1 MTARSGPGW
10 RRSDMLRER
19 SRAHGFVLVAAFAA
33 VLAACGSADQG
44 VRGADAARS
53 GEQAAET
60 GTGAVA
66 QAAELV
72 PLRVGGIEIQVEIA
86 DDADERQRGLMYRE
100 SLGENEGMLFVYPEQ
115 RTLGFWMQNTLIPL
129 DIAYIDREGRIVD
142 IQQMEPQT
150 TETHDSAA
158 PAMYALEMNQ
168 GWFEANGIRIGDRI
182 EF

>member
-1 MTARSGPGW
+1 MLKER
-10 RRSDMLRER
+10 LRER
-19 SRAHGFVLVAAFAA
+19 GFVLLAALAA
-33 VLAACGSADQG
+33 VLTACGSVDAG
-44 VRGADAARS
+44 VRGADAGGN
-53 GEQAAET
+53 GEQAAEAA
-60 GTGAVA
+60 TGAVS
-66 QAAELV
+66 QALELV

-100 SLGENEGMLFVYPEQ
+100 SLAENQGMLFVYPEQ
-115 RTLGFWMQNTLIPL
+115 RTLGFWMRNTLIPL

-168 GWFEANGIRIGDRI
+168 GWFEANGIRIGDLI

>member
-1 MTARSGPGW
+1 M
-10 RRSDMLRER
+10 RER
-19 SRAHGFVLVAAFAA
+19 GFALMAALAA
-33 VLAACGSADQG
+33 VLPACGSVDAG
-44 VRGADAARS
+44 VRDTDVATN

-60 GTGAVA
+60 GTPAVA
-66 QAAELV
+66 QALELV
-72 PLRVGGIEIQVEIA
+72 PLRVGGIEIRVEIA

-100 SLGENEGMLFVYPEQ
+100 SLEENQGMLFVYPEQ
-115 RTLGFWMQNTLIPL
+115 RTLGFWMKNTLIPL

-150 TETHDSAA
+150 TATHDSAA

-168 GWFEANGIRIGDRI
+168 GWFEANGIRIGDLI

>member
-1 MTARSGPGW
+1 
-10 RRSDMLRER
+10 MLRER
-19 SRAHGFVLVAAFAA
+19 LREHGFVLMVALAA
-33 VLAACGSADQG
+33 VLPACGSVDAG
-44 VRGADAARS
+44 VRGTDVATN

-60 GTGAVA
+60 GTGAVS
-66 QAAELV
+66 QALELV

-100 SLGENEGMLFVYPEQ
+100 SLEENQGMLFVYPEQ
-115 RTLGFWMQNTLIPL
+115 RTLGFWMKNTLIPL

-168 GWFEANGIRIGDRI
+168 GWFEANGIRIGDLI

>member
-1 MTARSGPGW
+1 
-10 RRSDMLRER
+10 MLRER
-19 SRAHGFVLVAAFAA
+19 LRERGFVLTAALAA
-33 VLAACGSADQG
+33 VLAACGSADAG
-44 VRGADAARS
+44 VRGADAGEN

-66 QAAELV
+66 QVLELV
-72 PLRVGGIEIQVEIA
+72 PLRVGGIEIRVEIA

-100 SLGENEGMLFVYPEQ
+100 SLEEDQGMLFVYPEQ
-115 RTLGFWMQNTLIPL
+115 RTLGFWMRNTLIPL

-168 GWFEANGIRIGDRI
+168 GWFEANGIRVGDLI

>member
-1 MTARSGPGW
+1 
-10 RRSDMLRER
+10 MLRKR
-19 SRAHGFVLVAAFAA
+19 WRVPGFGLPAALAAVLVAG
-33 VLAACGSADQG
+33 LGACGSVDAG
-44 VRGADAARS
+44 VRDNAADVAAN
-53 GEQAAET
+53 GGQAAEA
-60 GTGAVA
+60 GTAAVS
-66 QAAELV
+66 QAVELV
-72 PLRVGGIEIQVEIA
+72 PLRVGGIQIRVEVA

-100 SLGENEGMLFVYPEQ
+100 SLEENQGMLFVYPEQ
-115 RTLGFWMQNTLIPL
+115 RTLGFWMKNTLIPL

-168 GWFEANGIRIGDRI
+168 GWFEANGIRVGDLI

>member
-1 MTARSGPGW
+1 M
-10 RRSDMLRER
+10 MRER
-19 SRAHGFVLVAAFAA
+19 WRESGVGLTATLVAS
-33 VLAACGSADQG
+33 LAACGSADAG
-44 VRGADAARS
+44 VRETGAAANA
-53 GEQAAET
+53 GQAAE
-60 GTGAVA
+60 GGAGA
-66 QAAELV
+66 LSQAVELV

-86 DDADERQRGLMYRE
+86 DDAEERQRGLMYRE
-100 SLGENEGMLFVYPEQ
+100 SLDENQGMLFVYPEQ
-115 RTLGFWMQNTLIPL
+115 RTLGFWMKNTLIPL

-168 GWFEANGIRIGDRI
+168 GWFEANGIRVGDVI

>member
-1 MTARSGPGW
+1 
-10 RRSDMLRER
+10 ML
-19 SRAHGFVLVAAFAA
+19 LAALAA
-33 VLAACGSADQG
+33 VLTACGSVDAG
-44 VRGADAARS
+44 VRGTDAEGN
-53 GEQAAET
+53 GEQAAEAAA
-60 GTGAVA
+60 GAVS
-66 QAAELV
+66 QALELV

-100 SLGENEGMLFVYPEQ
+100 SLAEDQGMLFVYPEQ
-115 RTLGFWMQNTLIPL
+115 RILGFWMRNTLIPL

-168 GWFEANGIRIGDRI
+168 GWFEANGIRIGDLI

>member
-1 MTARSGPGW
+1 MLKER
-10 RRSDMLRER
+10 LRER
-19 SRAHGFVLVAAFAA
+19 GFVLVAALAA
-33 VLAACGSADQG
+33 VLAACGPADAG
-44 VRGADAARS
+44 VRRADVGGN
-53 GEQAAET
+53 GEQAAEAAA
-60 GTGAVA
+60 GAVA
-66 QAAELV
+66 QAVELV

-86 DDADERQRGLMYRE
+86 DDADERQQGLMYRE
-100 SLGENEGMLFVYPEQ
+100 SLGENQGMLFVYPEQ
-115 RTLGFWMQNTLIPL
+115 RTLGFWMKNTLIPL

-168 GWFEANGIRIGDRI
+168 GWFEANGIRIGDVI

>member
-1 MTARSGPGW
+1 MLTKRWREPGFG
-10 RRSDMLRER
+10 LP
-19 SRAHGFVLVAAFAA
+19 AALAAF
-33 VLAACGSADQG
+33 LAACGSVDAG
-44 VRGADAARS
+44 VRDSGAAAN
-53 GEQAAET
+53 GGQAAET
-60 GTGAVA
+60 GTGTVSQAV
-66 QAAELV
+66 ELV

-100 SLGENEGMLFVYPEQ
+100 SLEENQGMLFVYPEQ
-115 RTLGFWMQNTLIPL
+115 RTLGFWMKNTLIPL

-150 TETHDSAA
+150 TETHDSAG

-168 GWFEANGIRIGDRI
+168 GWFEANGIRVGDLI

>member
-1 MTARSGPGW
+1 MA
-10 RRSDMLRER
+10 
-19 SRAHGFVLVAAFAA
+19 LVAAS
-33 VLAACGSADQG
+33 AACGA
-44 VRGADAARS
+44 ADADLRDPGVAGN

-60 GTGAVA
+60 GTGAVS
-66 QAAELV
+66 QAVELV

-100 SLGENEGMLFVYPEQ
+100 SLEENQGMLFVYPEQ
-115 RTLGFWMQNTLIPL
+115 RTLGFWMKNTLIPL

-168 GWFEANGIRIGDRI
+168 GWFEANGIRVGDLI

>member
-1 MTARSGPGW
+1 
-10 RRSDMLRER
+10 ML
-19 SRAHGFVLVAAFAA
+19 LAALAA
-33 VLAACGSADQG
+33 VLAACGSADAD
-44 VRGADAARS
+44 VRGTDVGAT

-60 GTGAVA
+60 RTGAVA
-66 QAAELV
+66 QAMELV

-100 SLGENEGMLFVYPEQ
+100 SLEENQGMLFVYPEQ
-115 RTLGFWMQNTLIPL
+115 RILGFWMRNTLIPL

-168 GWFEANGIRIGDRI
+168 GWFEANGIRIGDLI

>member
-1 MTARSGPGW
+1 MPRE
-10 RRSDMLRER
+10 RLREP
-19 SRAHGFVLVAAFAA
+19 GFWLTVALVAVSTAST
-33 VLAACGSADQG
+33 ACGSADAG
-44 VRGADAARS
+44 VRDAGAEGS
-53 GEQAAET
+53 GGQAAET
-60 GTGAVA
+60 GAGA
-66 QAAELV
+66 AAEASELV

-86 DDADERQRGLMYRE
+86 DDADERQQGLMYRE
-100 SLGENEGMLFVYPEQ
+100 SLEANQGMLFVYPEQ
-115 RTLGFWMQNTLIPL
+115 RTLGFWMKNTLISL

-168 GWFEANGIRIGDRI
+168 GWFEANGIRIGDLI

>member
-1 MTARSGPGW
+1 MLSERWREPGFGL
-10 RRSDMLRER
+10 M
-19 SRAHGFVLVAAFAA
+19 VALMAT
-33 VLAACGSADQG
+33 LGACGSADAG
-44 VRGADAARS
+44 IRDAEVAEN

-60 GTGAVA
+60 GTGAA
-66 QAAELV
+66 TSPESSQAVELV

-100 SLGENEGMLFVYPEQ
+100 SLDENQGMLFVYPEQ
-115 RTLGFWMQNTLIPL
+115 RTLGFWMKNTLIPL

-150 TETHDSAA
+150 TETHNSAA

-168 GWFEANGIRIGDRI
+168 GWFEANGIRVGDLI

>member
-1 MTARSGPGW
+1 
-10 RRSDMLRER
+10 ML
-19 SRAHGFVLVAAFAA
+19 LAALAA
-33 VLAACGSADQG
+33 VLAACGSADAD
-44 VRGADAARS
+44 VRGTDVGAT

-60 GTGAVA
+60 RTGAVA
-66 QAAELV
+66 QAVELV

-100 SLGENEGMLFVYPEQ
+100 SLEENQGMLFVYPEQ
-115 RTLGFWMQNTLIPL
+115 RILGFWMRNTLIPL

-168 GWFEANGIRIGDRI
+168 GWFEANGIRIGDLI

>member
-1 MTARSGPGW
+1 MERWKEPGFGL
-10 RRSDMLRER
+10 MG
-19 SRAHGFVLVAAFAA
+19 ALVAAS
-33 VLAACGSADQG
+33 LACGSADAD
-44 VRGADAARS
+44 VRDPGAEGSFD
-53 GEQAAET
+53 QAAET
-60 GTGAVA
+60 GAGVASGAM
-66 QAAELV
+66 ELV

-100 SLGENEGMLFVYPEQ
+100 SLEENQGMLFVYPEQ
-115 RTLGFWMQNTLIPL
+115 RTLGFWMKNTLIPL

-158 PAMYALEMNQ
+158 PAMYALEMNE
-168 GWFEANGIRIGDRI
+168 GWFEANGIRIGDLV

>member
-1 MTARSGPGW
+1 
-10 RRSDMLRER
+10 MLRER
-19 SRAHGFVLVAAFAA
+19 LRERWREPGFGLVLVALAA
-33 VLAACGSADQG
+33 VLPACGTVDAG
-44 VRGADAARS
+44 VRDPDVAD
-53 GEQAAET
+53 GGQAVET
-60 GTGAVA
+60 GAGAAA

-100 SLGENEGMLFVYPEQ
+100 SLEENQGMLFVYPEQ
-115 RTLGFWMQNTLIPL
+115 RTLGFWMKDTLIPL

-168 GWFEANGIRIGDRI
+168 GWFDANGIRIGDLI

>member
-1 MTARSGPGW
+1 MLKER
-10 RRSDMLRER
+10 LRER
-19 SRAHGFVLVAAFAA
+19 GFVLVAALAA
-33 VLAACGSADQG
+33 VLTACGSADAG
-44 VRGADAARS
+44 VRSAAGGN
-53 GEQAAET
+53 GEQAAEA

-115 RTLGFWMQNTLIPL
+115 RTLGFWMKNTLIPL

-158 PAMYALEMNQ
+158 PAMYALEMNL
-168 GWFEANGIRIGDRI
+168 GWFEANGIRIGDLI

>member
-1 MTARSGPGW
+1 MLTAA
-10 RRSDMLRER
+10 L
-19 SRAHGFVLVAAFAA
+19 AA
-33 VLAACGSADQG
+33 VLAACGSADAG
-44 VRGADAARS
+44 VRGADAGEN

-66 QAAELV
+66 QVLELV
-72 PLRVGGIEIQVEIA
+72 PLRVGGIEIRVEIA

-100 SLGENEGMLFVYPEQ
+100 SLEEDQGMLFVYPEQ
-115 RTLGFWMQNTLIPL
+115 RTLGFWMRNTLIPL

-168 GWFEANGIRIGDRI
+168 GWFEANGIRVGDLI

>member
-1 MTARSGPGW
+1 
-10 RRSDMLRER
+10 MLRER
-19 SRAHGFVLVAAFAA
+19 LRERGFVLVAALAA
-33 VLAACGSADQG
+33 VLAACGSADAG
-44 VRGADAARS
+44 VRGTDAGGN
-53 GEQAAET
+53 GEQAAEA
-60 GTGAVA
+60 GAGAVD
-66 QAAELV
+66 QAVELV

-100 SLGENEGMLFVYPEQ
+100 SLEENQGMLFVYPEQ
-115 RTLGFWMQNTLIPL
+115 RTLGFWMRNTLIPL

-168 GWFEANGIRIGDRI
+168 GWFEANGIRIGDLI

>member
-1 MTARSGPGW
+1 MLRK
-10 RRSDMLRER
+10 RLRER
-19 SRAHGFVLVAAFAA
+19 GFVLAAALAA
-33 VLAACGSADQG
+33 VLTACGSVDAG
-44 VRGADAARS
+44 VRGTDAGGN
-53 GEQAAET
+53 GEQAAEAAA
-60 GTGAVA
+60 GAVS
-66 QAAELV
+66 QALELV

-100 SLGENEGMLFVYPEQ
+100 SLAEDQGMLFVYPEQ
-115 RTLGFWMQNTLIPL
+115 RILGFWMRNTLIPL

-168 GWFEANGIRIGDRI
+168 GWFEANGIRIGDLI

>member
-1 MTARSGPGW
+1 MLRKQ
-10 RRSDMLRER
+10 LRER
-19 SRAHGFVLVAAFAA
+19 GFVLLAALAA
-33 VLAACGSADQG
+33 VLAACGSADAD
-44 VRGADAARS
+44 VRGTDVGAN

-66 QAAELV
+66 QAVELV
-72 PLRVGGIEIQVEIA
+72 PLRVGGIAIQVEIA
-86 DDADERQRGLMYRE
+86 DDADERQRGLMFRE
-100 SLGENEGMLFVYPEQ
+100 SLAENQGMLFVYPEQ
-115 RTLGFWMQNTLIPL
+115 RILGFWMRNTLIPL

-168 GWFEANGIRIGDRI
+168 GWFEANGIRIGDLI

>member
-1 MTARSGPGW
+1 
-10 RRSDMLRER
+10 MLRNRLRE
-19 SRAHGFVLVAAFAA
+19 HGFVLLAALAA
-33 VLAACGSADQG
+33 VLAACGSADAD
-44 VRGADAARS
+44 VRGTDVGAN
-53 GEQAAET
+53 GEQAAEA

-66 QAAELV
+66 QAMELV

-100 SLGENEGMLFVYPEQ
+100 TLEENQGMLFVYPEQ
-115 RTLGFWMQNTLIPL
+115 RILGFWMRNTLIPL

-168 GWFEANGIRIGDRI
+168 GWFEANGIRIGDLI